1 MDAIVGT
8 RRVERPGYAWIAVG
22 LQLFTALMAI
32 PVGLQLIANP
42 EGGPLGS
49 QAWIDATP
57 FGSWLVPGLVL
68 LTMNAASAS
77 SCRGCPDRRPPSAGA
92 LADGCASPSVS

>member
-42 EGGPLGS
+42 EGAPLGP
-49 QAWIDATP
+49 AA
-57 FGSWLVPGLVL
+57 GLDRRHAVRVV
-68 LTMNAASAS
+68 AGARAGPADDERRSAS
-77 SCRGCPDRRPPSAGA
+77 SSRRR
-92 LADGCASPSVS
+92 